1 MTQVNFTSKE
11 FTQIVKSANSE
22 LKGIFKSPFVV
33 VNLLNKAAK
42 GDLSKIEGCGLTV
55 DNVAKV
61 AKACKSLHGERY
73 AFDLSLFEK
82 DSKGRFC
89 TLCKLP
95 KTFVYDTDG
104 DAITYTYKGGE
115 IVGTNYLRPI
125 PCTVNGVFSAFAKV
139 AKVDIIET
147 EKAEKAAKAA
157 AEKAAKK
164 AKKEYEKMKKGVIAD
179 YNKGMLTESALAE
192 KLAQL
197 REAYAN
203 VA

>member
-1 MTQVNFTSKE
+1 MTKVNYSSKE
-11 FTQIVKSANSE
+11 FAQIVKGAKTEIN
-22 LKGIFKSPFVV
+22 GVFKSPFVV

-42 GDLSKIEGCGLTV
+42 GDFSKIDGCGISS
-55 DNVAKV
+55 DNLAKV
-61 AKACKSLHGERY
+61 AKVCKSLHTERY

-82 DSKGRFC
+82 DGKGRFC

-95 KTFVYDTDG
+95 KAFVYDTEG

-115 IVGTNYLRPI
+115 IVGTSYMKPI
-125 PCTVNGVFSAFAKV
+125 SCTINGVFAAFAKV
-139 AKVDIIET
+139 AKVDIVET
-147 EKAEKAAKAA
+147 EKAEKAAQRE

-164 AKKEYEKMKKGVIAD
+164 AKKEYEKMKKGVISD
-179 YNKGMLTESALAE
+179 YNKGMITEASLAE